1 MSIYAHSATQATR
14 PVPRTSSAKHRADFA
29 RAAVFEE
36 FRTRNARAIDYG
48 GFRDRQPN
56 EAPRRTA

>member
-1 MSIYAHSATQATR
+1 MNTTSLRRASTR
-14 PVPRTSSAKHRADFA
+14 PDRAYQISKHRADFA

-36 FRTRNARAIDYG
+36 FHTRDAWAIDYG

>member
-1 MSIYAHSATQATR
+1 MNTTSLRRASTQPDRAYQI
-14 PVPRTSSAKHRADFA
+14 SKHRADFA

-36 FRTRNARAIDYG
+36 FRTLNARAIDYG

>member
-14 PVPRTSSAKHRADFA
+14 PAFSTSSAKHRADFA
-29 RAAVFEE
+29 RSAVYED
-36 FRTRNARAIDYG
+36 FRSRDARAIDYG

>member
-1 MSIYAHSATQATR
+1 MNTTSLRRASTR
-14 PVPRTSSAKHRADFA
+14 PDRAYQISKHRADFA